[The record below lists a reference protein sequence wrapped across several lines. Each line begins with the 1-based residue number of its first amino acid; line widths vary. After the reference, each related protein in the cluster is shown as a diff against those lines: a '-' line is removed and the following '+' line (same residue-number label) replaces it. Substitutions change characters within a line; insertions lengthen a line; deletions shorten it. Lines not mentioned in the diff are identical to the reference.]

1 MSADDRRGPM
11 VKILEGF
18 AACKNLAARMDHSFY
33 YHPILEQAIDQ
44 FKTPEGLEGLDADRF
59 DLARAG
65 LRLLATLSDPDTRRR
80 GYASRLARNT
90 KNFDARLAW
99 LNSEKDRRDK
109 T

>member
-1 MSADDRRGPM
+1 M
-11 VKILEGF
+11 VKILEAF

-65 LRLLATLSDPDTRRR
+65 CAYWRPYPIPILDVAVTPA
-80 GYASRLARNT
+80 G
-90 KNFDARLAW
+90 
-99 LNSEKDRRDK
+99 
-109 T
+109 